1 MITVSNFKTVL
12 SSCLGFVQTDVLKPN
27 VWTRVFRHG
36 KDGKSDCVLSV
47 DFEKQKFGYED
58 AGIDI
63 GGGTTVS
70 FAPDANGK
78 VQNEN
83 FVVFECVVRLLSKGY
98 KALDLFLEKRHT
110 LGHSQKSGRLDI
122 TIAKDGDA
130 YLIIECKTAG
140 TEYQKA
146 RKELFGDPE
155 GKQLFS
161 YWAQA
166 RSTKWLQLYASDYDA
181 TSDTITVEEEII
193 RSHDDRNIE
202 LLASK
207 DTAIALYKSA
217 SEATDAWRVWDETY
231 HKETYRN
238 LVFGENCLAYNIGL
252 QPLVKKD
259 LRRFTQEDGFTN
271 TFREILRHNA
281 ISDKENAFNKLLS
294 LFICKFVDEAR
305 CSDNEM
311 VAFQYKDGQDDYY
324 SLYERLLALFQ
335 IGMKDYLKEEV
346 FYLENDY
353 ITKTLDT
360 FTGKKRKA
368 LEAELKEKFQK
379 TKMLSCQVF
388 AFREVYNET
397 LFLQNGKV
405 LVEIVK
411 LMQQYQFAYSSK
423 EQLLGDLFENL
434 LSQGFKQEAG
444 QFFTPTPITRFVW
457 NALPYERFLNCAK
470 KAVPRVID
478 FACGSGHFL
487 TEGIAAISDF
497 YRTAGIS
504 KEKFPDSAI
513 SRRFFGIEKDNRLAK
528 VSKIAMILNGAL
540 EGRIKADDG
549 LEHDED
555 FLGKK
560 HSFDILV
567 ANPPYSVD
575 SFKTHESVTVQK
587 AYETISL
594 MSIDC
599 SRIQNV
605 FVERMEHL
613 LKAGGISA
621 IVLPSPFL
629 TNDECDTN
637 KAREILLHNFTIRAI
652 AEFGNKAF
660 AETGTN
666 TVILFLEH
674 FDFPPRK
681 AALLNDTV
689 DAILSGEELSDW
701 EDREVFSAY
710 LAKIGVA
717 EKDYI
722 DAMSETIAPNTLNSD
737 YFKAYAAALLSK
749 GAIAKD
755 MEKADKEKDPTKK
768 AEVKN
773 RIKERFY
780 AALKKTER
788 AKILVFALTRK
799 QKTVLVKSPTDN
811 DEQERFLGYKFSKR
825 RNSEG
830 LSETG
835 TSQLTNSHDRAD
847 KTKIAYAIKNAFADD
862 YVLPEGMKYVAVVNT
877 ADMLDFSRPHFDWSI
892 SISSRTATKISSK
905 FELVPLGKLCEVKIG
920 GTPDRNNTSY
930 FGGAN
935 LWVSIAEMKG
945 QTIIDTKEKLT
956 DEGVKHSNVKLIKK
970 GTTLLSFKL
979 SIGKTAIAGV
989 DLYTN
994 EAIAALIPLSN
1005 EITDDYLFHL
1015 FNSRL
1020 IDLQNVGN
1028 KAFGK
1033 SLNSKYLREEVRI
1046 PKPDVETQKKVVAEC
1061 EKVDNE
1067 YNTSRMAIEEYRA
1080 RIARVFA
1087 DLEVILQKSKN
1098 GVRGGGYKLK
1108 DIVSYAS
1115 SRIPYSK
1122 IVPESYVSTD
1132 NMLQQCEGVVP
1143 YNGTPNIDSVIRYAV
1158 GDILVSNI
1166 RPYLKKSWLAYRE
1179 GGCSPDVLVFR
1190 VTKPE
1195 VVDSTYLSYCLKQDA
1210 FFDFMMQGTK
1220 GMKMPRGDKNLIS
1233 NYIVPI
1239 PPLDEQKKIVAE
1251 VLEYESEISKAKAV
1265 MRAASA
1271 RKQAILRKYG
1281 VIT

>member
-1 MITVSNFKTVL
+1 MITISNFKTVL
-12 SSCLGFVQTDVLKPN
+12 SACLGFAQTDILKPN
-27 VWTRVFRHG
+27 TWTRVFRHG

-47 DFEKQKFGYED
+47 DFEKQKFDYDD

-98 KALDLFLEKRHT
+98 KACDIFLEKKHT

-122 TIAKDGDA
+122 TVAKDGNA

-140 TEYQKA
+140 TEYKKA

-181 TSDTITVEEEII
+181 ASNAIAVEEEII

-207 DTAIALYKSA
+207 DATIALYKSA

-231 HKETYRN
+231 HKETCKS
-238 LVFGENCLAYNIGL
+238 LVFGDNCVAYNIGI
-252 QPLVKKD
+252 QPLIKRN
-259 LRRFTQEDGFTN
+259 LRGFTQEDGFTN

-305 CSDNEM
+305 CSDQDV

-360 FTGKKRKA
+360 FTGKKRKE
-368 LEAELKEKFQK
+368 LEAELKDKFQK

-470 KAVPRVID
+470 KSVPRVID

-497 YRTAGIS
+497 YRTAGLT

-513 SRRFFGIEKDNRLAK
+513 SRKFFGIEKDNRLAK

-555 FLGKK
+555 FLGRK

-575 SFKTHESVTVQK
+575 SFKTHESVAVQK

-613 LKAGGISA
+613 LKSGGIAA

-629 TNDECDTN
+629 TNDESDTN

-652 AEFGNKAF
+652 AEFGNKSF

-681 AALLNDTV
+681 AVLLKDTV

-701 EDREVFSAY
+701 EDREIFSAY
-710 LAKIGVA
+710 LATIGVA

-722 DAMSETIAPNTLNSD
+722 EAMSETILPDALNLD
-737 YFKAYAAALLSK
+737 YFRAYVGALLSK

-755 MEKADKEKDPTKK
+755 VEKAAKEKDPVKK
-768 AEVKN
+768 ADVKK

-780 AALKKTER
+780 AALKETER
-788 AKILVFALTRK
+788 AKLLAFALTRK

-835 TSQLTNSHDRAD
+835 TSQLTNGHDRAD
-847 KTKIAYAIKNAFADD
+847 KTKISYAIKNAFADD
-862 YVLPEGMKYVAVVNT
+862 YVLPDGMNHVSVVNT
-877 ADMLDFSRPHFDWSI
+877 ADMFDFSRPYFDWSF
-892 SISSRTATKISSK
+892 SLSTKSVSTISSK
-905 FELVPLGKLCEVKIG
+905 FHLVKMEDVINLRSGQDL
-920 GTPDRNNTSY
+920 TPDRYNDDKEGIPYITGASNFEGGEIIINRWTSSPT
-930 FGGAN
+930 
-935 LWVSIAEMKG
+935 SIANKG
-945 QTIIDTKEKLT
+945 DL
-956 DEGVKHSNVKLIKK
+956 LITCK
-970 GTTLLSFKL
+970 GTVGKMAYLQVDKAHIARQIMGINAKNNLNLAYLKYILEILVVNLSARAKGMIPGIKREDIL
-979 SIGKTAIAGV
+979 NA
-989 DLYTN
+989 D
-994 EAIAALIPLSN
+994 IPLPP
-1005 EITDDYLFHL
+1005 L
-1015 FNSRL
+1015 
-1020 IDLQNVGN
+1020 
-1028 KAFGK
+1028 
-1033 SLNSKYLREEVRI
+1033 
-1046 PKPDVETQKKVVAEC
+1046 DVQEKVVAEC
-1061 EKVDNE
+1061 EKVDGE

-1080 RIARVFA
+1080 KIAKVFA
-1087 DLEVILQKSKN
+1087 DLEVIIAQN
-1098 GVRGGGYKLK
+1098 GGGYKK
-1108 DIVSYAS
+1108 MTDICFVNVDTIDPGAYPDKEFTYVDIDAVRNGEGTFVTDKKILGSNAP
-1115 SRIPYSK
+1115 SRARRLARSN
-1122 IVPESYVSTD
+1122 STLVST
-1132 NMLQQCEGVVP
+1132 VR
-1143 YNGTPNIDSVIRYAV
+1143 PNLKGFAYVENEIKDAV
-1158 GDILVSNI
+1158 YSTGFAVLKSKDTEVLLDKMIYYMFMYSNDLMEQMIAAMPKGSYPSINKDDIENFI
-1166 RPYLKKSWLAYRE
+1166 
-1179 GGCSPDVLVFR
+1179 
-1190 VTKPE
+1190 
-1195 VVDSTYLSYCLKQDA
+1195 
-1210 FFDFMMQGTK
+1210 
-1220 GMKMPRGDKNLIS
+1220 I
-1233 NYIVPI
+1233 PI
-1239 PPLDEQKKIVAE
+1239 PPIDEQKKIVAE
-1251 VLEYESEISKAKAV
+1251 VVNYESRIAKAKAV
-1265 MRAASA
+1265 MDSAPA

-1281 VIT
+1281 VIA

>member
-1 MITVSNFKTVL
+1 MITIANFKTML
-12 SSCLGFVQTDVLKPN
+12 SSCLGFAPIDMLNTN
-27 VWTRVFRHG
+27 IFTRTFLRG
-36 KDGKSDCVLSV
+36 KDGKSDCVLRV
-47 DFEKQKFGYED
+47 DFSKQKFGYED

-98 KALDLFLEKRHT
+98 KACDIFLEKKHT

-122 TIAKDGDA
+122 TVAKDEKA

-140 TEYQKA
+140 TEYKKA

-181 TSDTITVEEEII
+181 VNNSITVEEEII

-207 DTAIALYKSA
+207 DATIALYKSA

-231 HKETYRN
+231 HKETYKS
-238 LVFGENCLAYNIGL
+238 LVFGNNCVAYNIGI
-252 QPLVKKD
+252 QPLVKRD
-259 LRRFTQEDGFTN
+259 LRRFKQEDGFIN
-271 TFREILRHNA
+271 TFREILLHNA

-305 CSDNEM
+305 CSEQDV

-353 ITKTLDT
+353 ISKTLDT

-368 LEAELKEKFQK
+368 LEAELKDKFQK

-411 LMQQYQFAYSSK
+411 LMQQYQFAYTSK

-434 LSQGFKQEAG
+434 LRQGFKQEAG

-470 KAVPRVID
+470 KSVPRVID

-487 TEGIAAISDF
+487 TEGISAVSDF
-497 YRTAGIS
+497 YRVAGIS
-504 KEKFPDSAI
+504 KEKFSDATI
-513 SRRFFGIEKDNRLAK
+513 SRKFFGVEKDNRLAK

-549 LEHDED
+549 LEHDDD

-567 ANPPYSVD
+567 ANPPYSLKGG
-575 SFKTHESVTVQK
+575 FKGHESRTVQTL
-587 AYETISL
+587 YETIKL
-594 MSIDC
+594 MSLDC
-599 SRIQNV
+599 PRIQNV

-613 LKAGGISA
+613 LRAKGVAA

-629 TNDECDTN
+629 TNDESDTN
-637 KAREILLHNFTIRAI
+637 KAREILLHNFIVRAI
-652 AEFGNKAF
+652 AEFGGKAF
-660 AETGTN
+660 AATN
-666 TVILFLEH
+666 TNTIVLFLEH

-681 AALLNDTV
+681 AALLSDTV

-701 EDREVFSAY
+701 EDREIFSAY
-710 LAKIGVA
+710 LAKIDVS
-717 EKDYI
+717 EKDYL
-722 DAMSETIAPNTLNSD
+722 DAMSETIAPDALSTD
-737 YFKAYAAALLSK
+737 YFKAYATALLSK
-749 GAIAKD
+749 GTLVKD
-755 MEKADKEKDPTKK
+755 VEKAAKEKDPTKK
-768 AEVKN
+768 ADVQK

-780 AALKKTER
+780 AVLKETER
-788 AKILVFALTRK
+788 AKILAFALTHK

-811 DEQERFLGYKFSKR
+811 DEQKHFLGYEFSER
-825 RNSEG
+825 RSSEG

-835 TSQLTNSHDRAD
+835 TSQLTNSHDRTD

-862 YVLPEGMKYVAVVNT
+862 YVLPNGMNHVSVVNT
-877 ADMLDFSRPHFDWSI
+877 ADMLDFSRPHFDWAI
-892 SISSRTATKISSK
+892 SIPSRTATKISSN
-905 FELVPLGKLCEVKIG
+905 FEFVPLGKLCEVKIG
-920 GTPDRNNTSY
+920 GTPDRNNSSY

-945 QTIIDTKEKLT
+945 QIITDTKEKLT

-979 SIGKTAIAGV
+979 SIGKTAIAGT

-1005 EITDDYLFHL
+1005 EITDAYLFHL
-1015 FNSRL
+1015 FSSHL

-1061 EKVDNE
+1061 EKVDEE

-1080 RIARVFA
+1080 KIAKVFA
-1087 DLEVILQKSKN
+1087 DREVIIAQN
-1098 GVRGGGYKLK
+1098 AGGG
-1108 DIVSYAS
+1108 V
-1115 SRIPYSK
+1115 
-1122 IVPESYVSTD
+1122 
-1132 NMLQQCEGVVP
+1132 
-1143 YNGTPNIDSVIRYAV
+1143 
-1158 GDILVSNI
+1158 
-1166 RPYLKKSWLAYRE
+1166 
-1179 GGCSPDVLVFR
+1179 
-1190 VTKPE
+1190 
-1195 VVDSTYLSYCLKQDA
+1195 
-1210 FFDFMMQGTK
+1210 
-1220 GMKMPRGDKNLIS
+1220 
-1233 NYIVPI
+1233 
-1239 PPLDEQKKIVAE
+1239 
-1251 VLEYESEISKAKAV
+1251 
-1265 MRAASA
+1265 
-1271 RKQAILRKYG
+1271 
-1281 VIT
+1281 

>member
-1 MITVSNFKTVL
+1 MITIANFKSVL
-12 SSCLGFVQTDVLKPN
+12 SSCLGFVQTDMLKPN
-27 VWTRVFRHG
+27 EWTRVFRHG
-36 KDGKSDCVLSV
+36 KDGKSDCTLSV
-47 DFEKQKFGYED
+47 DFGKQKFGYEA

-70 FAPDANGK
+70 FAPDSNGN

-98 KALDLFLEKRHT
+98 KACDIFLEKTHT

-122 TIAKDGDA
+122 TVIKNSNA

-140 TEYQKA
+140 SKFKEA
-146 RKELFGDPE
+146 RKELLGDPE

-181 TSDTITVEEEII
+181 ANNTIVIEEEII

-207 DTAIALYKSA
+207 DSTIVLYKGA

-252 QPLVKKD
+252 QPIVKKD
-259 LRRFTQEDGFTN
+259 LRQFTQKDGFTN

-305 CSDNEM
+305 CSDNEI

-368 LEAELKEKFQK
+368 LEAELKDKFQK

-423 EQLLGDLFENL
+423 EQLLGDLFEDIL
-434 LSQGFKQEAG
+434 DQGFKQESG
-444 QFFTPTPITRFVW
+444 QYFTPTPITRFVW
-457 NALPYERFLNCAK
+457 DALPYERFLNSAK
-470 KAVPRVID
+470 KSVPRVID
-478 FACGSGHFL
+478 FACGAGHFL
-487 TEGIAAISDF
+487 TEGIAAVSDY

-504 KEKFPDSAI
+504 PEKFTDADI
-513 SRRFFGIEKDNRLAK
+513 SRKFFGVEKDNRLAK
-528 VSKIAMILNGAL
+528 VSKIALILNGAL
-540 EGRIKADDG
+540 EGKIKADDG
-549 LEHDED
+549 LEHDVT

-575 SFKTHESVTVQK
+575 SFKTHEPVTVQK

-594 MSIDC
+594 MTLS
-599 SRIQNV
+599 SNRIQNV

-613 LKAGGISA
+613 LKSNGISA
-621 IVLPSPFL
+621 IALPSSFL
-629 TNDECDTN
+629 SNDESDTN
-637 KAREILLHNFTIRAI
+637 KAREILLRNFTIRAI
-652 AEFGNKAF
+652 AEFSGKAF
-660 AETGTN
+660 AKTGEN

-674 FDFPPRK
+674 FEFPPCK
-681 AALLNDTV
+681 AALLDDTAE
-689 DAILSGEELSDW
+689 AIISGEELSDW
-701 EDREVFSAY
+701 EDKDVFSDY
-710 LAKIGVA
+710 LAKIAVS
-717 EKDYI
+717 EKDYRN
-722 DAMSETIAPNTLNSD
+722 AMSGTISPSSLVND
-737 YFKAYAAALLSK
+737 YFKAYSVALLSK

-755 MEKADKEKDPTKK
+755 VEKEAKEKDPSKK
-768 AEVKN
+768 ADLQK
-773 RIKERFY
+773 RISERFY
-780 AALKKTER
+780 ATLKEIER
-788 AKILVFALTRK
+788 AKILAFALTRK
-799 QKTVLVKSPTDN
+799 QKTVLVKSPTDK
-811 DEQERFLGYKFSKR
+811 DEQRKFLGYKFSDGR
-825 RNSEG
+825 GNEG
-830 LSETG
+830 LTEFDG
-835 TSQLTNSHDRAD
+835 ALTNRKDRTD
-847 KTKIAYAIKNAFADD
+847 KTKVAYAIKNAFADN
-862 YVLPEGMKYVAVVNT
+862 YVIPDGMEHVSVINT
-877 ADMLDFSRPHFDWSI
+877 TDMLDLSRPYFAWSI
-892 SISSRTATKISSK
+892 SIASKTAIKISSK
-905 FELVPLGKLCEVKIG
+905 FDLVPLGTVCDIKIG
-920 GTPDRNNTSY
+920 GTPDRRNPSY
-930 FGGAN
+930 FGGNN

-945 QTIIDTKEKLT
+945 QTITDTKEKIT
-956 DEGVKHSNVKLIKK
+956 DAGVRNSNVKLVKK

-994 EAIAALIPLSN
+994 EAIAALVPWN
-1005 EITDDYLFHL
+1005 DEITDAYLFHL
-1015 FNSRL
+1015 FSSRL

-1033 SLNSKYLREEVRI
+1033 SLNKTYLRDEVLI
-1046 PKPDVETQKKVVAEC
+1046 PKPDVPTQKRVVAKC
-1061 EKVDNE
+1061 EKINKE
-1067 YNTSRMAIEEYRA
+1067 YNSSRMTVEEYHA
-1080 RIARVFA
+1080 KIAKVFA
-1087 DLEVILQKSKN
+1087 DLEVIIAQN
-1098 GVRGGGYKLK
+1098 VDG
-1108 DIVSYAS
+1108 
-1115 SRIPYSK
+1115 
-1122 IVPESYVSTD
+1122 T
-1132 NMLQQCEGVVP
+1132 EGQ
-1143 YNGTPNIDSVIRYAV
+1143 TPSV
-1158 GDILVSNI
+1158 
-1166 RPYLKKSWLAYRE
+1166 K
-1179 GGCSPDVLVFR
+1179 
-1190 VTKPE
+1190 
-1195 VVDSTYLSYCLKQDA
+1195 
-1210 FFDFMMQGTK
+1210 
-1220 GMKMPRGDKNLIS
+1220 
-1233 NYIVPI
+1233 
-1239 PPLDEQKKIVAE
+1239 
-1251 VLEYESEISKAKAV
+1251 
-1265 MRAASA
+1265 
-1271 RKQAILRKYG
+1271 
-1281 VIT
+1281 

>member
-1 MITVSNFKTVL
+1 MITISNFKTVL
-12 SSCLGFVQTDVLKPN
+12 SACLGFAQTDILKPN
-27 VWTRVFRHG
+27 TWTRVFRHG

-47 DFEKQKFGYED
+47 DFEKQKFDYDD

-98 KALDLFLEKRHT
+98 KACDIFLEKKHT

-122 TIAKDGDA
+122 TVAKDGNA

-140 TEYQKA
+140 TEYKKA

-181 TSDTITVEEEII
+181 ASNAIAVEEEII

-207 DTAIALYKSA
+207 DATIALYKSA

-231 HKETYRN
+231 HKETYKS
-238 LVFGENCLAYNIGL
+238 LVFGDNCVAYNIGV
-252 QPLVKKD
+252 QPLIKRN
-259 LRRFTQEDGFTN
+259 LRGFTQEDGFTN

-305 CSDNEM
+305 CSDQDV

-368 LEAELKEKFQK
+368 LEAELKDKFQK

-470 KAVPRVID
+470 KSVPRVID

-497 YRTAGIS
+497 YRTAGLS

-513 SRRFFGIEKDNRLAK
+513 SRKFFGIEKDNRLAK

-560 HSFDILV
+560 HTFDILV

-613 LKAGGISA
+613 LRSGGISA

-629 TNDECDTN
+629 TNDESDTN

-701 EDREVFSAY
+701 EDREIFSAY
-710 LAKIGVA
+710 LAKIDVA
-717 EKDYI
+717 ESDYI
-722 DAMSETIAPNTLNSD
+722 DAMSETIAPDALSTD
-737 YFKAYAAALLSK
+737 YFKAYAAALLFK

-755 MEKADKEKDPTKK
+755 GEKAAKEKDPAKK
-768 AEVKN
+768 KEIQK

-780 AALKKTER
+780 VALKETER
-788 AKILVFALTRK
+788 AKILAFALTRK
-799 QKTVLVKSPTDN
+799 QKTVIVKSPTDN

-830 LSETG
+830 LSETD

-862 YVLPEGMKYVAVVNT
+862 YVLPDGMQHVSVVNA
-877 ADMLDFSRPHFDWSI
+877 ADMLDFSRPHFDWSF
-892 SISSRTATKISSK
+892 SLSSQAVSTISSK
-905 FELVPLGKLCEVKIG
+905 FNLVKMADVINLRSGQDLTPERYNDNQEGIPYITGASNFEG
-920 GTPDRNNTSY
+920 GEIIINRWTSSPT
-930 FGGAN
+930 
-935 LWVSIAEMKG
+935 SIANKG
-945 QTIIDTKEKLT
+945 DL
-956 DEGVKHSNVKLIKK
+956 LITCK
-970 GTTLLSFKL
+970 GTVGKMAYLHVDKAHIARQIMGITAKKNLKL
-979 SIGKTAIAGV
+979 SYLKYILEILVVHLSAQAKGMIPGIKREDILNA
-989 DLYTN
+989 D
-994 EAIAALIPLSN
+994 IPLPP
-1005 EITDDYLFHL
+1005 L
-1015 FNSRL
+1015 
-1020 IDLQNVGN
+1020 
-1028 KAFGK
+1028 
-1033 SLNSKYLREEVRI
+1033 
-1046 PKPDVETQKKVVAEC
+1046 DVQKKVVAEC
-1061 EKVDNE
+1061 EKVDEE
-1067 YNTSRMAIEEYRA
+1067 YNTSRMTIDEYRTK
-1080 RIARVFA
+1080 IAKVFA
-1087 DLEVILQKSKN
+1087 DLKVIIAQN
-1098 GVRGGGYKLK
+1098 GGG
-1108 DIVSYAS
+1108 
-1115 SRIPYSK
+1115 
-1122 IVPESYVSTD
+1122 
-1132 NMLQQCEGVVP
+1132 G
-1143 YNGTPNIDSVIRYAV
+1143 IR
-1158 GDILVSNI
+1158 
-1166 RPYLKKSWLAYRE
+1166 K
-1179 GGCSPDVLVFR
+1179 
-1190 VTKPE
+1190 
-1195 VVDSTYLSYCLKQDA
+1195 
-1210 FFDFMMQGTK
+1210 
-1220 GMKMPRGDKNLIS
+1220 
-1233 NYIVPI
+1233 
-1239 PPLDEQKKIVAE
+1239 
-1251 VLEYESEISKAKAV
+1251 
-1265 MRAASA
+1265 
-1271 RKQAILRKYG
+1271 
-1281 VIT
+1281 

>member
-1 MITVSNFKTVL
+1 MITIDNFKKVL
-12 SSCLGFVQTDVLKPN
+12 SSCLGFAQTDILKPD

-36 KDGKSDCVLSV
+36 KDGKSDSILSV
-47 DFEKQKFGYED
+47 DFGKQKFGYED

-70 FAPDANGK
+70 FAPDSTGK
-78 VQNEN
+78 IQNEN
-83 FVVFECVVRLLSKGY
+83 FVVFECVVRLLAKGY
-98 KALDLFLEKRHT
+98 KACDIFLEKRHT

-122 TIAKDGDA
+122 TVAKDGKA

-140 TEYQKA
+140 TAYKTA

-166 RSTKWLQLYASDYDA
+166 RSTKWLQLYACDYD
-181 TSDTITVEEEII
+181 DTNNSIVIEEEII

-207 DTAIALYKSA
+207 DATIALYKSA

-231 HKETYRN
+231 HKETYKS
-238 LVFGENCLAYNIGL
+238 LVFGNNCVAYNIGN
-252 QPLVKKD
+252 QPLVKRD
-259 LRRFTQEDGFTN
+259 LRGFTQEDGFTN

-305 CSDNEM
+305 CSDNEI

-368 LEAELKEKFQK
+368 LEEELKDKFQK

-411 LMQQYQFAYSSK
+411 LMQQYQFSYTSK
-423 EQLLGDLFENL
+423 EELLGDLFENL

-444 QFFTPTPITRFVW
+444 QFFTPMPITRFVW

-470 KAVPRVID
+470 KSVPRVID

-497 YRTAGIS
+497 YRAAGLS
-504 KEKFPDSAI
+504 KEKFPDSTI

-528 VSKIAMILNGAL
+528 VSKIALILNGAL

-549 LEHDED
+549 LEHDDD

-575 SFKTHESVTVQK
+575 SFKTHESVAVQK
-587 AYETISL
+587 AYETITR

-613 LKAGGISA
+613 LKSGGIAA

-629 TNDECDTN
+629 TNDESDTN

-681 AALLNDTV
+681 ATLLNDTV

-701 EDREVFSAY
+701 EDMEIFSAY

-717 EKDYI
+717 EKSYL
-722 DAMSETIAPNTLNSD
+722 DAMSETISPDALNTD
-737 YFKAYAAALLSK
+737 YFKAYVAAMLSK

-755 MEKADKEKDPTKK
+755 MEKASKEKDPSKK
-768 AEVKN
+768 EEIQKKI
-773 RIKERFY
+773 RERFY
-780 AALKKTER
+780 AALKETER
-788 AKILVFALTRK
+788 AKILAFALTHK

-811 DEQERFLGYKFSKR
+811 DKQERFLGYKFSKR

-835 TSQLTNSHDRAD
+835 TSQLSNSHDRAD

-862 YVLPEGMKYVAVVNT
+862 YVLPDGMKHVAVVNT
-877 ADMLDFSRPHFDWSI
+877 ADMLDFSRPYFDWSL
-892 SISSRTATKISSK
+892 SLSSKVVSTISSK
-905 FELVPLGKLCEVKIG
+905 FNLVKMEDVIDLRSGQDL
-920 GTPDRNNTSY
+920 TPERYNDNQEGIPYITGASNFEDGEIIINRWTTSPT
-930 FGGAN
+930 
-935 LWVSIAEMKG
+935 SIVNKG
-945 QTIIDTKEKLT
+945 DL
-956 DEGVKHSNVKLIKK
+956 LITCK
-970 GTTLLSFKL
+970 GTVGKMAYLHVDKAHIARQIMGIKAKKNLNLAYLKYILEILVENLSAQAKGMIPGIKREDIL
-979 SIGKTAIAGV
+979 NA
-989 DLYTN
+989 D
-994 EAIAALIPLSN
+994 IPLPP
-1005 EITDDYLFHL
+1005 F
-1015 FNSRL
+1015 
-1020 IDLQNVGN
+1020 
-1028 KAFGK
+1028 
-1033 SLNSKYLREEVRI
+1033 
-1046 PKPDVETQKKVVAEC
+1046 DVQEKVVAEC
-1061 EKVDNE
+1061 EKVDKE
-1067 YNTSRMAIEEYRA
+1067 YNTSRMAIDEYRA
-1080 RIARVFA
+1080 RITKVFA
-1087 DLEVILQKSKN
+1087 DLEVIIAQS
-1098 GVRGGGYKLK
+1098 GGG
-1108 DIVSYAS
+1108 
-1115 SRIPYSK
+1115 
-1122 IVPESYVSTD
+1122 
-1132 NMLQQCEGVVP
+1132 G
-1143 YNGTPNIDSVIRYAV
+1143 IR
-1158 GDILVSNI
+1158 
-1166 RPYLKKSWLAYRE
+1166 R
-1179 GGCSPDVLVFR
+1179 
-1190 VTKPE
+1190 
-1195 VVDSTYLSYCLKQDA
+1195 
-1210 FFDFMMQGTK
+1210 
-1220 GMKMPRGDKNLIS
+1220 
-1233 NYIVPI
+1233 
-1239 PPLDEQKKIVAE
+1239 
-1251 VLEYESEISKAKAV
+1251 
-1265 MRAASA
+1265 
-1271 RKQAILRKYG
+1271 
-1281 VIT
+1281 